1 MVYFKNEFEIMKI
14 KSAKFIKSSNH
25 ATDCPSDFF
34 PEYAFIGRSNVGKSS
49 LINCLCNNKKLAK
62 TSSRPGKTR
71 LINHFIINSS
81 WYLVDLPGYGYANAS
96 KTEVKEFQGIIKDY
110 FFLRKQ
116 LILAFVLIDIRH
128 DAQKKDIEF
137 MKWLTTN
144 DIPFSIIFTKIDKLS
159 QSGNPNNGIE
169 AKVAKY
175 KDVILNNW
183 EYLPEIFLTSSTKH
197 IGKENILFYIDKLT
211 SKFTQK

>member
-1 MVYFKNEFEIMKI
+1 MKI

-25 ATDCPSDFF
+25 AADCPSDFI

-49 LINCLCNNKKLAK
+49 LINYLCNNKKLAK

-96 KTEVKEFQGIIKDY
+96 KTEIKEFQGIIKDY

-116 LILAFVLIDIRH
+116 LILAFILIDIRH
-128 DAQKKDIEF
+128 DAQKIDIEF

-144 DIPFSIIFTKIDKLS
+144 NIAFSIIFTKIDKLS

-169 AKVAKY
+169 AKVGKY

-211 SKFTQK
+211 SRFTQK

>member
-1 MVYFKNEFEIMKI
+1 MKI

-25 ATDCPSDFF
+25 AKDCPSDFI

-96 KTEVKEFQGIIKDY
+96 KSEVKEFQGIIKDY

-116 LILAFVLIDIRH
+116 LILAFILIDIRH
-128 DAQKKDIEF
+128 DAQKIDIEF

-144 DIPFSIIFTKIDKLS
+144 NIAFSIIFTKIDKLS

-169 AKVAKY
+169 AKVGKY

-211 SKFTQK
+211 YRFTQK

>member
-25 ATDCPSDFF
+25 AVDCPSDFI

-96 KTEVKEFQGIIKDY
+96 KTEIKEFQGIIKDY

-116 LILAFVLIDIRH
+116 LILAFILIDIRH
-128 DAQKKDIEF
+128 DAQKIDIEF

-144 DIPFSIIFTKIDKLS
+144 NIAFSIIFTKIDKLS

-169 AKVAKY
+169 AKVGKY

-211 SKFTQK
+211 SRFTQK

>member
-1 MVYFKNEFEIMKI
+1 MKI

-25 ATDCPSDFF
+25 AADCPSDFF

-96 KTEVKEFQGIIKDY
+96 KTEVKEFHGIIKDY
-110 FFLRKQ
+110 FLLRKQ

-128 DAQKKDIEF
+128 DAQKIDIEF

-144 DIPFSIIFTKIDKLS
+144 NIAFSIIFTKIDKLS

>member
-1 MVYFKNEFEIMKI
+1 MKI
-14 KSAKFIKSSNH
+14 KSAKFIKSSSH
-25 ATDCPSDFF
+25 AKDCPSDFI

-96 KTEVKEFQGIIKDY
+96 KSEVKEFQGIIKDY

-116 LILAFVLIDIRH
+116 LILAFILIDIRH
-128 DAQKKDIEF
+128 DAQKIDIEF

-144 DIPFSIIFTKIDKLS
+144 NIAFSIIFTKIDKLN
-159 QSGNPNNGIE
+159 QSGNPNNGVE

-211 SKFTQK
+211 SRFTQK

>member
-1 MVYFKNEFEIMKI
+1 MKI

-25 ATDCPSDFF
+25 AADCPSDFI

-96 KTEVKEFQGIIKDY
+96 KTEIKEFQGIIKDY

-116 LILAFVLIDIRH
+116 LILAFILIDIRH
-128 DAQKKDIEF
+128 DAQKIDIEF

-144 DIPFSIIFTKIDKLS
+144 NIAFSIIFTKIDKLS

-169 AKVAKY
+169 AKVGKY
-175 KDVILNNW
+175 KDVILKNW

-211 SKFTQK
+211 SRFTQK

>member
-96 KTEVKEFQGIIKDY
+96 KTEVKEFHGIIKDY
-110 FFLRKQ
+110 FLLRKQ

-128 DAQKKDIEF
+128 DAQKIDIEF

-144 DIPFSIIFTKIDKLS
+144 NIAFSIIFTKIDKLS

-169 AKVAKY
+169 AKIGKY

>member
-14 KSAKFIKSSNH
+14 KSAKFIKSSNN
-25 ATDCPSDFF
+25 AADCPSGFF

-96 KTEVKEFQGIIKDY
+96 KTEIKEFQGIIKDY

-116 LILAFVLIDIRH
+116 LILAFILIDIRH
-128 DAQKKDIEF
+128 DAQKIDIEF

-144 DIPFSIIFTKIDKLS
+144 NIAFSIIFTKIDKLS

-169 AKVAKY
+169 AKIGKY

>member
-1 MVYFKNEFEIMKI
+1 MKI

-25 ATDCPSDFF
+25 ATDCPSDFI

-81 WYLVDLPGYGYANAS
+81 WYLVDLPGYGYANTS
-96 KTEVKEFQGIIKDY
+96 KSEIKELQRIIKDY

-116 LILAFVLIDIRH
+116 LILAFILIDIRH
-128 DAQKKDIEF
+128 DAQKIDIEF

-144 DIPFSIIFTKIDKLS
+144 NIAFSIIFTKIDKLS
-159 QSGNPNNGIE
+159 QSGNPNNGVE

-175 KDVILNNW
+175 KDVILNKW